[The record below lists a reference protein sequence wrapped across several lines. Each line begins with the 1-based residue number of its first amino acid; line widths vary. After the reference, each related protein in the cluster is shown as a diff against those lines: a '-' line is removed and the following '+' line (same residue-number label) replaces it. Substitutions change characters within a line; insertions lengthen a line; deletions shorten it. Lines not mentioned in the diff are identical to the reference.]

1 MHTRCPKCHTTFIVK
16 SGQLQVRDGL
26 VRCGRCLAVFH
37 AEKNRVTKTSTKTF
51 PPDPTASY
59 DNSDPGTKRKTS
71 KKPVTKADA
80 KKRRKISSMGKSMP
94 TPPEPAPLPLALLDP
109 VTIPRTRL
117 PFWLAGN
124 ITLILLFLAQGA
136 YFYSGDLILAYPA
149 LKPALTEACLNMGC
163 QLTPPQDINLIDLV
177 EAKVAPH
184 PKFDQALRIRVTL
197 VNRAHFKQYFPAM
210 EVTLSDI
217 RGQIITRRAFKPNEY
232 MEKSRNDG
240 ASMAPNVAIPVLLD
254 VTHPGNRAL
263 SYEIRLL
270 AVN

>member
-1 MHTRCPKCHTTFIVK
+1 MHTRCPKCHTTFVVK

-37 AEKNRVTKTSTKTF
+37 AEKNRVAKTSTKTS
-51 PPDPTASY
+51 PSDPAASHDNPDPEAT
-59 DNSDPGTKRKTS
+59 RKAR
-71 KKPVTKADA
+71 KKPAVKADA
-80 KKRRKISSMGKSMP
+80 KKRRKIPSMEKSTP
-94 TPPEPAPLPLALLDP
+94 TPPEPAPLPLALLNP
-109 VTIPRTRL
+109 VTTPRTRL

-124 ITLILLFLAQGA
+124 ITLLLLFLVQGA

-149 LKPALTEACLNMGC
+149 LKPALTEVCLNMGC

-184 PKFDQALRIRVTL
+184 PKFDQALRIRATL

-210 EVTLSDI
+210 EVTLSDT
-217 RGQIITRRAFKPNEY
+217 RGQIITRRAFKPDEY
-232 MEKSRNDG
+232 MEKSRNGG
-240 ASMAPNVAIPVLLD
+240 ASMAPNVAIPILLD

-270 AVN
+270 AIN